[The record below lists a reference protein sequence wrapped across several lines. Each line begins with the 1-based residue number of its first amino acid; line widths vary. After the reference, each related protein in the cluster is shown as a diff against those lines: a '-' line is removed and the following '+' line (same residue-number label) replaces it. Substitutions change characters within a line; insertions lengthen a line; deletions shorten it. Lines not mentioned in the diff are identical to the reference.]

1 MSDKEI
7 GMVACCY
14 GDLQEEEEE
23 AGGGVLEVYGVCCV
37 DGSSVRSEESE

>member
-23 AGGGVLEVYGVCCV
+23 EEEEEVCWRCVWCVCRWLE
-37 DGSSVRSEESE
+37 REE